1 MLARSAPSRLDR
13 RQLRRPLMRFCIQ
26 SNRRARLKTAHCGCL
41 RPSAL
46 VRSRPLGSARA
57 RRRATGSVGIRGSIF
72 GSRPITSLTRCAY
85 PTTASAGSCATG
97 PRARAAQGSAAKT
110 PDLSAGSCPGASLP
124 RHCPNGKGSTA
135 ATRNLQTV
143 VDIRLNANRDRQ
155 AAGAGLPVTVRLT
168 AGFDVTWLNQRAMLA
183 T

>member
-1 MLARSAPSRLDR
+1 MLKRSASSRFDR
-13 RQLRRPLMRFCIQ
+13 RQLRRPLMRFRIQ
-26 SNRRARLKTAHCGCL
+26 SNRRARWKTAHCGCL

-46 VRSRPLGSARA
+46 VRSSRLGSARA
-57 RRRATGSVGIRGSIF
+57 RRRA
-72 GSRPITSLTRCAY
+72 
-85 PTTASAGSCATG
+85 
-97 PRARAAQGSAAKT
+97 
-110 PDLSAGSCPGASLP
+110 DLSAGSCPGASLP